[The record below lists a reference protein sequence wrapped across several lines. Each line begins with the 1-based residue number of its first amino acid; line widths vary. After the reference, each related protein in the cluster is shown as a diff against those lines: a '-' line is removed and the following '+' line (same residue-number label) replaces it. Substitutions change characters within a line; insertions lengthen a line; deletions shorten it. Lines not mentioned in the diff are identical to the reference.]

1 MPIPARILVASSNAK
16 KLAELRTLFAGLPTE
31 VIGPEAPLP
40 EVVEDAETFVG
51 NARKKAIEIAAHS
64 GLATIADDSGLE
76 VDALGGAPGVRSA
89 RFAADAGRAPEP
101 SKDAANNA
109 CLLDELAGRSDR
121 SARFRC
127 VLVLALPDGTVA
139 LTTEGS
145 VEGRIL
151 EAPRGDGGFGYD
163 PLFLPEGE
171 SRSMAELTAAEKAAL
186 SHRGR
191 AARTMHERLAAE

>member
-191 AARTMHERLAAE
+191 AARAMHERLAAE